1 MHKTD
6 GQENLSNLI
15 SQPTSAFVHLI
26 TLTHVITQKLQSKAT
41 TCKMNNFSY
50 ISIDNGS
57 YLSDWEVDDVGR
69 ANDNDCH
76 NELDHKTKAIFERLQ
91 TNIEEDVRNI
101 VFCVFSSI
109 FDNFNSV
116 LKGAGIV
123 IRFK

>member
-1 MHKTD
+1 
-6 GQENLSNLI
+6 
-15 SQPTSAFVHLI
+15 
-26 TLTHVITQKLQSKAT
+26 
-41 TCKMNNFSY
+41 MNNFSY